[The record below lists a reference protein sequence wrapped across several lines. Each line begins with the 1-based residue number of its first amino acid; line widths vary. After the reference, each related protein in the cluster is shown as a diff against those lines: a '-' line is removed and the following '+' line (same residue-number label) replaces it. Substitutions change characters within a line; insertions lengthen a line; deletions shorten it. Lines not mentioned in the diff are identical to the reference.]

1 MSEESLRCGF
11 VTGALPLYSTGVR
24 RSPCLCFATP
34 RNSFGRKPFIK
45 APVLEK
51 LSRPTLVP
59 VVMSTTATKTRYVD
73 SDFSVFRISPNEED
87 LVASFGEYFVEIAS
101 NAVKKQGSFTLAIS
115 GGSVLQYF
123 SKAIL
128 ETPDRKERVDWENT
142 LIFLVDERYV
152 PWDDPQSNFG
162 QLRKAL
168 QRSGIDQK
176 VKVFPVNTSL
186 PLEEAASSY
195 EHDILSCE
203 NQTDFIRVLHQPVKY
218 QVERVPAFDLIL
230 LGLGEDGH
238 TASLFPNKE
247 LLGETKK
254 LVAYERNSPKPP
266 SERITLTFPALNYAK
281 NVAFIVVGK
290 GKADIMQRLCED
302 HSVQY
307 PARLVTPFLT
317 RKDW

>member
-1 MSEESLRCGF
+1 LKQF
-11 VTGALPLYSTGVR
+11 
-24 RSPCLCFATP
+24 CLT
-34 RNSFGRKPFIK
+34 
-45 APVLEK
+45 
-51 LSRPTLVP
+51 
-59 VVMSTTATKTRYVD
+59 
-73 SDFSVFRISPNEED
+73 
-87 LVASFGEYFVEIAS
+87 
-101 NAVKKQGSFTLAIS
+101 
-115 GGSVLQYF
+115 
-123 SKAIL
+123 
-128 ETPDRKERVDWENT
+128 
-142 LIFLVDERYV
+142 IF
-152 PWDDPQSNFG
+152 F
-162 QLRKAL
+162 K
-168 QRSGIDQK
+168 
-176 VKVFPVNTSL
+176 
-186 PLEEAASSY
+186 
-195 EHDILSCE
+195 
-203 NQTDFIRVLHQPVKY
+203 
-218 QVERVPAFDLIL
+218 DLIL